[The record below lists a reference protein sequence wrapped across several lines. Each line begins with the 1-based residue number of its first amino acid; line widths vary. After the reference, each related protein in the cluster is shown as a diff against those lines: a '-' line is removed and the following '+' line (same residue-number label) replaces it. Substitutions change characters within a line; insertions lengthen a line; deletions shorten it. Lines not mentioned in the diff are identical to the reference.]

1 MEFTTKLPIP
11 KSNHPIDYN
20 SQVLSLGSCFAVNIA
35 EKLDYFKFQNRCNPF
50 GILFHPLA
58 IYEIIRRSVS
68 GQAFTDQDIVNHNGL
83 WHSLDAHSDLSHSD
97 KEILLLNLNTA
108 LNQTRESI
116 QSATHLILTY
126 GTAWV
131 YRCKTS
137 GKVVANCHKIPQ
149 SQFEKE
155 LLAVDTII
163 ESIAQTMA
171 LVRDINPDCRV
182 IITISPVRHIKDGFV
197 ENQRSKAHLIAAIH
211 NFGREAFDYFPS
223 YEIVMDELRD
233 YRFYASD
240 MLHPNATAVDYI
252 WERFSTAHIDATA
265 TPVMVE
271 VDSIQKALR
280 HKPFQAK
287 SLAHQDFLAK
297 RDQRIA
303 QLEATFPQIKF

>member
-1 MEFTTKLPIP
+1 MEFTTKIPIP
-11 KSNHPIDYN
+11 TTENPIDYD
-20 SQVLSLGSCFAVNIA
+20 SKILSLGSCFAVNIA
-35 EKLDYFKFQNRCNPF
+35 EKLDYFKFQNCCNPF

-68 GQAFTDQDIVNHNGL
+68 GQTFTAEDIVNHNDL

-116 QSATHLILTY
+116 QNATHLILTY

-131 YRCKTS
+131 YRYKTS

-155 LLAVDTII
+155 LLSVDAII

-171 LVRDINPDCRV
+171 LVRDVNPDCRV
-182 IITISPVRHIKDGFV
+182 IVTISPVRHIKDGFV

-211 NFGREAFDYFPS
+211 SLGHEAFEYFPS
-223 YEIVMDELRD
+223 YEIMMDELRD

-240 MLHPNATAVDYI
+240 MLHPNPTAIDYI
-252 WERFSTAHIDATA
+252 WERFSTTHIDAIA
-265 TPVMVE
+265 APVMVE

-280 HKPFQAK
+280 HKPFQAE

-303 QLEATFPQIKF
+303 QLEAKFPQIKF